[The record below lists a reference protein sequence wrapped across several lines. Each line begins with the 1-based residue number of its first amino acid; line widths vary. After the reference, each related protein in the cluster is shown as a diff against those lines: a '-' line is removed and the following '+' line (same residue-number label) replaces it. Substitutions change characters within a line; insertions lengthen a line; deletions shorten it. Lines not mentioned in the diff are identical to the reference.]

1 MGCCNGKREIFFNA
15 IGQDSHRFE
24 HESFSKPLILGGVV
38 IPGLPGLS
46 GNSDADVILHAL
58 CNAIS
63 GLSTTNILGAVTD
76 RLCNEQGI
84 VDSRV
89 YVEKALET
97 LGTIRLLHV
106 SITVEAQRPRLTPN
120 IDAIRRSVAE
130 ILSLPFERVGLT
142 ATSGAGLTSFG
153 TGDGIQGFIIASAS
167 RSV

>member
-1 MGCCNGKREIFFNA
+1 MELCGGKRERFFSA

-24 HESFSKPLILGGVV
+24 HEPSSKPLVLGGVV
-38 IPGLPGLS
+38 IPDVPGLS

-63 GLSTTNILGAVTD
+63 GLSTKNILGAVTD

-106 SITVEAQRPRLTPN
+106 SITVEAQRPRLSPY
-120 IDAIRRSVAE
+120 IEAIRRSVAE
-130 ILSLPFERVGLT
+130 ILSLPLESTGLT
-142 ATSGAGLTSFG
+142 ATSGEGLTSFG
-153 TGDGIQGFIIASAS
+153 KGEGIQVFIIASAS
-167 RSV
+167 QAV